1 MGPHPGGLAMDLTTE
16 QAALKARHPAEL
28 RAVLVKEF
36 GRLRGR
42 ADPLAEFIRHARVP
56 IRSQR

>member
-1 MGPHPGGLAMDLTTE
+1 MDLTTE